1 LVSSPQRAGVFATIT
16 FIILIIL
23 AVLTATVTTAMPP
36 QPGASGIDGSCRSCH
51 TPNDDYNGVSVGA
64 SITIEGIPGTFVHGH
79 EYTITVVIER
89 GLGPQPSYDIL
100 HAFQLGVTNGTL
112 GIANATCIQIGE
124 REVGSQGASEVDRW
138 SVKWTAP
145 FSYEN
150 VAFMAEGVVGNGD
163 GTEAGDVR
171 LSTTI
176 TSFAPLNVPPD
187 ESLDPWPY
195 WWAAIL
201 TVVAVTGI
209 AGYVIVVTHR
219 PPPLGPED

>member
-1 LVSSPQRAGVFATIT
+1 MVSSPRRAGVFTTI
-16 FIILIIL
+16 IIIL
-23 AVLTATVTTAMPP
+23 AMLVATVSTAMPP

-64 SITIEGIPGTFVHGH
+64 SITIEGIPGTFVPGR

-89 GLGPQPSYDIL
+89 GLGPQPSFDIL

-112 GIANATCIQIGE
+112 DIANASCIQVGE
-124 REVGSQGASEVDRW
+124 REVGSQGASDTDRW

-150 VAFMAEGVVGNGD
+150 VAFTAEGVVGNGD

-171 LSTTI
+171 LSTTTI
-176 TSFAPLNVPPD
+176 SFAPLDVPPD

-209 AGYVIVVTHR
+209 VGYVIVNTHR
-219 PPPLGPED
+219 PPPLGPQD

>member
-1 LVSSPQRAGVFATIT
+1 MVSSPRRVGVFTTIVLT
-16 FIILIIL
+16 IIIL
-23 AVLTATVTTAMPP
+23 AMLVATVTTAMPP

-64 SITIEGIPGTFVHGH
+64 SITIEGIPGTFVHGRK
-79 EYTITVVIER
+79 YTITVVIER
-89 GLGPQPSYDIL
+89 GLGPQPSFDIL

-112 GIANATCIQIGE
+112 AIANASCIQVGE

-150 VAFMAEGVVGNGD
+150 VAFTAEGVVGNGD

-171 LSTTI
+171 LSTKTI
-176 TSFAPLNVPPD
+176 SFAPLDVPPD

-209 AGYVIVVTHR
+209 VGYVIINTHR

>member
-1 LVSSPQRAGVFATIT
+1 LVTSPRRAGVIT
-16 FIILIIL
+16 TVIIL
-23 AVLTATVTTAMPP
+23 AMLVATVAAAMPP
-36 QPGASGIDGSCRSCH
+36 QPGASGIVRSCRSCH

-64 SITIEGIPGTFVHGH
+64 SITIEGVPESFVHGRA
-79 EYTITVVIER
+79 YTITVVIER

-112 GIANATCIQIGE
+112 DIANASCIQIGE

-145 FSYEN
+145 TSYDN
-150 VAFMAEGVVGNGD
+150 VAFKAEGVVANGD
-163 GTEAGDVR
+163 GTEADDVR
-171 LSTTI
+171 LSTTV
-176 TSFAPLNVPPD
+176 TSFAPLNVHPD

-201 TVVAVTGI
+201 TVIAVTAI
-209 AGYVIVVTHR
+209 AGYVIIFTHR